1 MKNSLS
7 SLSETRLNELVQ
19 KAATL
24 FERGECCPVNCGG
37 GDTRPCGA
45 VKEGIKVA
53 SFAVHEGEEPPVSG
67 WSGAGNIFF
76 SGCSAKCVFCQ
87 NWPISHEN
95 NGKIY
100 SIEEFGQNIIKL
112 IRKNVHNINLVTSD
126 HYLGRVLESFKNI
139 RNELNVPLVYNCNGA
154 HTEELFKIILE
165 VSDIFLFD
173 VKYATDE
180 PSAELSCIKDYV
192 KYNSR
197 CLEAL
202 LEKKIPWV
210 ENDLG
215 ILCKGLIIRH
225 LVLPGYIDNSLQVV
239 ELLND
244 YRKRG
249 LDFKLSLMSQYFPA
263 HLAHG
268 IEKINRRLTPE
279 EYSKVTDLVEKYEI
293 DGWIQEF

>member
-1 MKNSLS
+1 MKNLLNSLS
-7 SLSETRLNELVQ
+7 EERLNELVL
-19 KAATL
+19 KAEDL
-24 FERGECCPVNCGG
+24 FRKGECCPVNCGG
-37 GDTRPCGA
+37 GDIRPCGA
-45 VKEGIKVA
+45 VKDGIKAA

-67 WSGAGNIFF
+67 WNGAGNIFF

-100 SIEEFGQNIIKL
+100 SVEEFGENVLKL
-112 IRKNVHNINLVTSD
+112 IKKNVHNINLVTAD
-126 HYLGRVLESFKNI
+126 HYLGIVLRSFAKIKENLNI
-139 RNELNVPLVYNCNGA
+139 PIVYNCNGA

-173 VKYATDE
+173 VKYATDL
-180 PSAELSCIKDYV
+180 PSSELSCIREYV
-192 KYNSR
+192 SYNQR
-197 CLEAL
+197 CLEML
-202 LEKKIPWV
+202 LEKNIPWV

-215 ILCKGLIIRH
+215 ILQKGLIIRH

-239 ELLND
+239 ELLNNLK
-244 YRKRG
+244 KRG